1 MKKKYVIPVFVPH
14 LGCPNDCVFC
24 NQKSISGQKKN
35 ITKEDAKKII
45 DEFLEE
51 IKDRDGEKEIAF
63 FGGSFTAIEESK
75 QEELLQ
81 LAYEYVKQ
89 GKVGSIR
96 ISTRPDY
103 INKEILKR
111 LKKYKVK
118 TIELGV
124 QSSND
129 YVLQKAG
136 RGHTFED
143 VKKASKLI
151 RKKGFVLGHQ
161 MMIGLPESTRQ
172 DEINT
177 AKDLIK
183 LKPKMVRIYPVL
195 VLKGTKLEK
204 DYQDEKYKAL
214 TVVQAVEICKEL
226 VRMFDDKNIDIIR
239 VGLQN
244 TDEISDPKSKESQV
258 IAGPYH
264 PAFRQLVESAMWY
277 DAIVSKIK
285 KLNTKVKEV
294 EITVNPIDVN
304 SVIGHKKENVKK
316 LKNLLFLI
324 MILQKNSFPIC
335 ALLIKILVY
344 YMQVLLFPLVYL
356 ANSTILLLFQQIL
369 LMIVDLVI
377 KTERFP
383 SPLLLLLI
391 MFLTPL

>member
-51 IKDRDGEKEIAF
+51 IKDREGEKEIAF

-75 QEELLQ
+75 QEELLK
-81 LAYEYVKQ
+81 LAYEYVKE

-111 LKKYKVK
+111 LKKYNVK

-124 QSSND
+124 QSSNN
-129 YVLQKAG
+129 YILQKAG

-151 RKKGFVLGHQ
+151 RRKGFVLGHQ

-172 DEINT
+172 DEIKT

-183 LKPKMVRIYPVL
+183 LKPKIVRIYPVL
-195 VLKGTKLEK
+195 VIKGTQLEK
-204 DYQDEKYKAL
+204 DYESGEYTPL
-214 TVVQAVEICKEL
+214 TVEQAVETAKDLL
-226 VRMFDDKNIDIIR
+226 VLFNKKKINVIR
-239 VGLQN
+239 IGLQN
-244 TDEISDPKSKESQV
+244 TNEITDPNSKKSQV
-258 IAGPYH
+258 VAGPYH
-264 PAFRQLVESAMWY
+264 PAFRQLVESRLWY
-277 DAIVSKIK
+277 DNIANEIKKVNSNVTHIQIDVNPSDINNAVGHKRINIEKINDTYNTDLKINPNSKIK
-285 KLNTKVKEV
+285 KGKLKITKLIKYQDF
-294 EITVNPIDVN
+294 I
-304 SVIGHKKENVKK
+304 KENVK
-316 LKNLLFLI
+316 
-324 MILQKNSFPIC
+324 
-335 ALLIKILVY
+335 
-344 YMQVLLFPLVYL
+344 
-356 ANSTILLLFQQIL
+356 
-369 LMIVDLVI
+369 
-377 KTERFP
+377 
-383 SPLLLLLI
+383 
-391 MFLTPL
+391 